1 MIHAGYE
8 YSIKIDEIYV
18 YFFIINYYIYN
29 FLLRLRNIIFNISKH
44 IICLL
49 YFIFLNTWFFFIKFF
64 WEILMSKIQHKMIFK
79 KNLKFNWRVMYEYLK
94 FGGLNPCT
102 YLTKII
108 TFLSFKLWI
117 SYLLTFRINLQN
129 LTYYIPC
136 MCLWNINFSY

>member
-79 KNLKFNWRVMYEYLK
+79 KNLKFNWRFEPMY
-94 FGGLNPCT
+94 
-102 YLTKII
+102 
-108 TFLSFKLWI
+108 LSNK
-117 SYLLTFRINLQN
+117 NN
-129 LTYYIPC
+129 YIF
-136 MCLWNINFSY
+136 IF